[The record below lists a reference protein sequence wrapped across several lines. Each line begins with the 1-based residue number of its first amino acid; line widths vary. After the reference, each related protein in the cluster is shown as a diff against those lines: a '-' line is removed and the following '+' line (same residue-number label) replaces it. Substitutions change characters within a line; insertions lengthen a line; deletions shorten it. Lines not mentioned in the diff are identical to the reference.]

1 MDLMR
6 KILFLF
12 AFLSWSSLQAE
23 TPQGQIHVL
32 GEIDESTKQLF
43 IQTITD
49 ELYGFTHHVSLQSES
64 SLYVFPYQNE
74 GIWQVVSF
82 HVDGN
87 HHQQAINQ
95 IQYADQ
101 PLSSLNMIREIIG
114 LDGSLKYLSWNS
126 YRELPPEKIY
136 LASKI
141 IAQDYL
147 FLHF

>member
-1 MDLMR
+1 MR

-12 AFLSWSSLQAE
+12 VLLSWNSLQAE
-23 TPQGQIHVL
+23 VPQGQIHILGVL
-32 GEIDESTKQLF
+32 DEPTKQLF
-43 IQTITD
+43 TQTITD
-49 ELYGFTHHVSLQSES
+49 ELHGFTHKISLQSES
-64 SLYVFPYQNE
+64 SLYVFPYQHE

-101 PLSSLNMIREIIG
+101 PLSSLNTIREIIG

-126 YRELPPEKIY
+126 YSELPPEKIY

>member
-1 MDLMR
+1 MR

-12 AFLSWSSLQAE
+12 VLLSWNSLQAE
-23 TPQGQIHVL
+23 VPQGQIHIL
-32 GEIDESTKQLF
+32 GDIDEPTKQLF
-43 IQTITD
+43 MQTITD
-49 ELYGFTHHVSLQSES
+49 ELHGFTHKVSLQSES
-64 SLYVFPYQNE
+64 SLYVFPYQHE

-101 PLSSLNMIREIIG
+101 PLSSLNKIREIIG
-114 LDGSLKYLSWNS
+114 LDGSLKYFSWNS
-126 YRELPPEKIY
+126 YSELPSEKIY

>member
-1 MDLMR
+1 MR

-12 AFLSWSSLQAE
+12 VLLSWNSLQAE
-23 TPQGQIHVL
+23 VSQGKIHIL
-32 GEIDESTKQLF
+32 GDIDEPTKQLF
-43 IQTITD
+43 MQTITD
-49 ELYGFTHHVSLQSES
+49 ELHGFTHKVSLQSES
-64 SLYVFPYQNE
+64 SLYVFPYQHE

-95 IQYADQ
+95 IQYADK
-101 PLSSLNMIREIIG
+101 PLSSLNAIREIIG

>member
-1 MDLMR
+1 MK

-12 AFLSWSSLQAE
+12 VLLSWNSLQAE
-23 TPQGQIHVL
+23 VPQGQIHILGVL
-32 GEIDESTKQLF
+32 DESTKQLF
-43 IQTITD
+43 TQTITD
-49 ELYGFTHHVSLQSES
+49 ELHGFTHKISLQSES
-64 SLYVFPYQNE
+64 SLYVFPYQHE

-101 PLSSLNMIREIIG
+101 PLSSLNTIREIIG

-126 YRELPPEKIY
+126 YSELPPEKIY

-141 IAQDYL
+141 ITQDYL

>member
-1 MDLMR
+1 MR

-12 AFLSWSSLQAE
+12 IVLSCGFLQAE
-23 TPQGQIHVL
+23 TPQGQIHIL
-32 GEIDESTKQLF
+32 GDIDESTKQLF

-49 ELYGFTHHVSLQSES
+49 ELHGFTHHVSLQSES
-64 SLYVFPYQNE
+64 SLYVFPYQHE
-74 GIWQVVSF
+74 GVWQVVSF

-87 HHQQAINQ
+87 HHQQAISQ

-101 PLSSLNMIREIIG
+101 PLSSLDAIREIIG
-114 LDGSLKYLSWNS
+114 LDGSLKYISWNS

-136 LASKI
+136 LASKT

>member
-1 MDLMR
+1 MR

-12 AFLSWSSLQAE
+12 IVLSCGFLQAE
-23 TPQGQIHVL
+23 TPQGQIHIL
-32 GEIDESTKQLF
+32 GDIDESTKQLF
-43 IQTITD
+43 MQTITD
-49 ELYGFTHHVSLQSES
+49 ELHGFTHQVSLQTES

-95 IQYADQ
+95 IQYTDQ
-101 PLSSLNMIREIIG
+101 PLCSLNAIREIIG

-126 YRELPPEKIY
+126 YSELPLEKIY
-136 LASKI
+136 LASKV

>member
-1 MDLMR
+1 MR
-6 KILFLF
+6 KVLLLFVL
-12 AFLSWSSLQAE
+12 LSWSSLQAE
-23 TPQGQIHVL
+23 VPQGQIHIL
-32 GEIDESTKQLF
+32 GDIDEPTKQLF
-43 IQTITD
+43 MQTITD
-49 ELYGFTHHVSLQSES
+49 ELHGFTHKVSLQSES
-64 SLYVFPYQNE
+64 SLYVFPYQHE

-82 HVDGN
+82 HIDGN

-101 PLSSLNMIREIIG
+101 PLSSLNKIREIIG

-126 YRELPPEKIY
+126 YSELPSEKIY

>member
-1 MDLMR
+1 MR
-6 KILFLF
+6 KFLFLIV
-12 AFLSWSSLQAE
+12 LLLWGPLQAE
-23 TPQGQIHVL
+23 TSQGQIHIL
-32 GEIDESTKQLF
+32 GDIDESTKQLF

-49 ELYGFTHHVSLQSES
+49 ELHGFTHHVSLQSES
-64 SLYVFPYQNE
+64 SLYVFPYQYE
-74 GIWQVVSF
+74 GVWQVVSF

-95 IQYADQ
+95 IQYSDQ
-101 PLSSLNMIREIIG
+101 PLSSLNAIREIIG

-126 YRELPPEKIY
+126 YSELPPEKIY
-136 LASKI
+136 LASKV

>member
-1 MDLMR
+1 MR

-12 AFLSWSSLQAE
+12 VLLSWNSLQAE
-23 TPQGQIHVL
+23 VPKGQIYIL
-32 GEIDESTKQLF
+32 GDIDEPTKQLF
-43 IQTITD
+43 MQTITD
-49 ELYGFTHHVSLQSES
+49 ELYGFTHKVSLQSES
-64 SLYVFPYQNE
+64 SLYVFPYQHE

-101 PLSSLNMIREIIG
+101 PLSSLNTIREIIG

-126 YRELPPEKIY
+126 YSELPPEKIY

>member
-1 MDLMR
+1 MR

-12 AFLSWSSLQAE
+12 VILSWSSLQAE
-23 TPQGQIHVL
+23 VPEGQIHIL
-32 GEIDESTKQLF
+32 GNIDESTKELF

-49 ELYGFTHHVSLQSES
+49 ELHGFTHHVGLQTES
-64 SLYVFPYQNE
+64 SLYVFPYQHE
-74 GIWQVVSF
+74 GVWQVVSF

-101 PLSSLNMIREIIG
+101 PLSSLNAIREIIG

-126 YRELPPEKIY
+126 YSELPPEKIY
-136 LASKI
+136 LASKV

>member
-1 MDLMR
+1 MR
-6 KILFLF
+6 KIIFLF
-12 AFLSWSSLQAE
+12 VLLLWGPLQAE
-23 TPQGQIHVL
+23 TPQGQIHIL
-32 GEIDESTKQLF
+32 GDIEESTKQLF

-49 ELYGFTHHVSLQSES
+49 ELHGFTHHVSLQSES
-64 SLYVFPYQNE
+64 SLYVFPYQHE
-74 GIWQVVSF
+74 GVWQVVSF

-95 IQYADQ
+95 IQYANQ
-101 PLSSLNMIREIIG
+101 PLSSLDAIREIIG

-126 YRELPPEKIY
+126 YSELPLEKIY
-136 LASKI
+136 LASKT

>member
-1 MDLMR
+1 MR

-12 AFLSWSSLQAE
+12 VLLSWNSLQAE
-23 TPQGQIHVL
+23 VSQGQIHIL
-32 GEIDESTKQLF
+32 GDIDEPTKQLF
-43 IQTITD
+43 MQTITD
-49 ELYGFTHHVSLQSES
+49 ELYGFTHKVSLQSES
-64 SLYVFPYQNE
+64 SLYVFPYQHE

-101 PLSSLNMIREIIG
+101 PLSSLNTIREIIG

-126 YRELPPEKIY
+126 YSELPPEKIY
-136 LASKI
+136 LPSKV
-141 IAQDYL
+141 IAQDYF
-147 FLHF
+147 FLYF

>member
-1 MDLMR
+1 MR

-12 AFLSWSSLQAE
+12 VLLSWNSLQAE
-23 TPQGQIHVL
+23 VPQGQIHIL
-32 GEIDESTKQLF
+32 GDIDEPTKQLF
-43 IQTITD
+43 MQTITD
-49 ELYGFTHHVSLQSES
+49 ELHGFTHKVSLQSES
-64 SLYVFPYQNE
+64 SLYVFPYQHE

-101 PLSSLNMIREIIG
+101 PLSSLNAIREIIG

-126 YRELPPEKIY
+126 YNELPPEKIY

>member
-1 MDLMR
+1 MR

-12 AFLSWSSLQAE
+12 VLLSWNSLQAE
-23 TPQGQIHVL
+23 VPQGQIHIL
-32 GEIDESTKQLF
+32 GDINEPTKQLF
-43 IQTITD
+43 MQTITD
-49 ELYGFTHHVSLQSES
+49 ELHGFTHKVSLQTES
-64 SLYVFPYQNE
+64 SLYVFPYQHE
-74 GIWQVVSF
+74 GVWQVVSF

-87 HHQQAINQ
+87 HHQEAINQ

-101 PLSSLNMIREIIG
+101 PLSSLNTIREIIG

-126 YRELPPEKIY
+126 YSELPLEKIY

>member
-1 MDLMR
+1 MR

-12 AFLSWSSLQAE
+12 VLLSWNSLQAE
-23 TPQGQIHVL
+23 VPQGQIHILGVL
-32 GEIDESTKQLF
+32 DESTKQLF
-43 IQTITD
+43 TQTITD
-49 ELYGFTHHVSLQSES
+49 ELHGFTHKISLQSES
-64 SLYVFPYQNE
+64 SLYVFPYQHE

-101 PLSSLNMIREIIG
+101 PLSSLNTIREIIG

-126 YRELPPEKIY
+126 YSELPPEKIY

-141 IAQDYL
+141 ITQDYL